1 MGDDVGVG
9 AGVVMLTSVHAET
22 PPGTPIT
29 AAPIRYGA
37 IEMGDGCDMRSEG
50 DWASGLATEPPRR
63 RRARS
68 GAT

>member
-1 MGDDVGVG
+1 
-9 AGVVMLTSVHAET
+9 VHAET

-37 IEMGDGCDMRSEG
+37 IEIGDGCDMRGEG
-50 DWASGLATEPPRR
+50 GWASGLATEPPRR